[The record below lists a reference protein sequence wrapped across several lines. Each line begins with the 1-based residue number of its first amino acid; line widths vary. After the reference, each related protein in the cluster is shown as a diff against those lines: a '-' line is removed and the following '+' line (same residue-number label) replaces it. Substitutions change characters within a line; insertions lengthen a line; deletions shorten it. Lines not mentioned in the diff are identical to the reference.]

1 MQIRSQRY
9 VGGVAIALTV
19 VLAACSSSTAP
30 PKPLT
35 SQQVAQDIDQAFAS
49 ALAAGTA
56 EDSSAASLIAE
67 FVETGPAYGGTESSV
82 TVTTGSGTQAWHAVG
97 FVVDEGTGDSTFVTA
112 MYPDR
117 DLQTAMVVLM
127 GTVDG
132 TVAGGEA
139 LLSTTRLVSGGDTSI
154 TSGAATLVSK
164 GSGTCSLQSGLA
176 ANAYLSTFIG
186 SSTCTPAKYEVS
198 FAVTFSTAANLG
210 PLTTV
215 SVSNLTIN
223 GPLFVAS
230 SGPSR
235 VVGIPSKGAAMVLR
249 LRALVNHRG

>member
-1 MQIRSQRY
+1 MQTRSQRY
-9 VGGVAIALTV
+9 VGGAAIALTV

-35 SQQVAQDIDQAFAS
+35 SQQVALDIDQAYAG

-56 EDSSAASLIAE
+56 DDSNAASLIAE
-67 FVETGPAYGGTESSV
+67 FIEPGPAYGGTESSV
-82 TVTTGSGTQAWHAVG
+82 TVTTGSGTQTWHAVG
-97 FVVDEGTGDSTFVTA
+97 FAVDDGTGDSTFVTA

-127 GTVDG
+127 GTQDG
-132 TVAGGEA
+132 TVKGGEA
-139 LLSTTRLVSGGDTSI
+139 LLSTTRLVSGGDTSF

-176 ANAYLSTFIG
+176 ANASLSALLIA
-186 SSTCTPAKYEVS
+186 TCTPAKWQVS
-198 FAVTFSTAANLG
+198 FAVTFPTAANLG

-223 GPLFVAS
+223 GPLFVSS

-235 VVGIPSKGAAMVLR
+235 VVGIPSKGAAMALR
-249 LRALVNHRG
+249 LRALFNHER